1 MKSVLRWIFAS
12 GLLVLQSG
20 HAVAQTAAP
29 GPAPSPS
36 VTPTALPDDADTT
49 WSIPNR
55 SRINEGTVT
64 VITEPAGGAMSA
76 FGSDLARVLD
86 NDTVRVLPVQ
96 GKGPVQNV
104 VDVLFLKSIDMGL
117 VTADVPEF
125 YKLQYKM
132 PDVASN
138 VRYIAKLYNSEI
150 HIVAPTWI
158 KSISDLEGKR
168 IVASTDLGYYSA
180 KVIFSRLGIKATF
193 DHRTDD
199 AAAIQKIINGEADAY
214 ITNAGK
220 VFQLAREIKNET
232 RLLHL
237 VAIPYDQRLQDL
249 YLPTTLSSDDYPNLL
264 GPCESVDTIAT
275 SVMLVSFNWP
285 ENSERYNRV
294 AKFVTAFF
302 SKIGEFQKPPR
313 HPKWDEASISVNV
326 PGWQRFKAAQD
337 WLDHNPSGGSASA
350 QSSSEEFKQF
360 VSRRTDRAELSHDQL
375 TRLFSD
381 FLEWK
386 RSRR

>member
-1 MKSVLRWIFAS
+1 MKSVLRWIFAG

-20 HAVAQTAAP
+20 HGVAQNAA
-29 GPAPSPS
+29 PAPSPL
-36 VTPTALPDDADTT
+36 VTPAALPDDTDTT
-49 WSIPNR
+49 WSMPNR
-55 SRINEGTVT
+55 GRINEGTVT
-64 VITEPAGGAMSA
+64 VTTGPAGGAMSV
-76 FGSDLARVLD
+76 FGSDLAGVLD

-104 VDVLFLKSIDMGL
+104 VDVLYLKSIDMGL

-125 YKLQYKM
+125 YKLQYKN
-132 PDVASN
+132 PDVAAN

-150 HIVAPTWI
+150 HIIAPTWI

-193 DHRTDD
+193 DHHTDD

-220 VFQLAREIKNET
+220 AFQLARDIKNET

-237 VAIPYDQRLQDL
+237 VATPYDPRLQDL

-264 GPCESVDTIAT
+264 APCESVDTVAT
-275 SVMLVSFNWP
+275 SVLLVSFNWP

-294 AKFVTAFF
+294 AKFVNAFF

-313 HPKWDEASISVNV
+313 HPKWDEAGISVNV

-337 WLDHNPSGGSASA
+337 WLNHNPARGAAPAQAS
-350 QSSSEEFKQF
+350 SDEFKQF
-360 VSRRTDRAELSHDQL
+360 VSRQTDRADLSPDQL
-375 TRLFSD
+375 TKLFSD

-386 RSRR
+386 RTNQ

>member
-1 MKSVLRWIFAS
+1 MKSVLRWIFAG

-20 HAVAQTAAP
+20 HTVAQTAAP
-29 GPAPSPS
+29 GPTPSPS
-36 VTPTALPDDADTT
+36 VAPIALPDDADTT
-49 WSIPNR
+49 WSMPNR
-55 SRINEGTVT
+55 SRVNEGTVT
-64 VITEPAGGAMSA
+64 VTTEPAGGAMSV

-86 NDTVRVLPVQ
+86 NDAVRILPVQ

-117 VTADVPEF
+117 VTSDVPEF
-125 YKLQYKM
+125 YKLQYKI

-150 HIVAPTWI
+150 HVVAPTWV

-199 AAAIQKIINGEADAY
+199 AAAIQKVINGEADAY

-220 VFQLAREIKNET
+220 VFQLARDIKNEA

-237 VAIPYDQRLQDL
+237 VAIPYDSRLQDL
-249 YLPTTLSSDDYPNLL
+249 YLPTTLSGDDYPNLL
-264 GPCESVDTIAT
+264 APCESVDTIAT
-275 SVMLVSFNWP
+275 SVLLVSFNWP

-294 AKFVTAFF
+294 AKFVNAFF

-313 HPKWDEASISVNV
+313 HPKWDEAGINV
-326 PGWQRFKAAQD
+326 KIPGWQRFKAAQD
-337 WLDHNPSGGSASA
+337 WLDRNPGGGSVSP
-350 QSSSEEFKQF
+350 QGSSEEFKQF
-360 VSRRTDRAELSHDQL
+360 VVRQNGRAELSPDQQAK
-375 TRLFSD
+375 LFND

-386 RSRR
+386 RSGR

>member
-1 MKSVLRWIFAS
+1 
-12 GLLVLQSG
+12 
-20 HAVAQTAAP
+20 
-29 GPAPSPS
+29 
-36 VTPTALPDDADTT
+36 
-49 WSIPNR
+49 
-55 SRINEGTVT
+55 
-64 VITEPAGGAMSA
+64 
-76 FGSDLARVLD
+76 
-86 NDTVRVLPVQ
+86 
-96 GKGPVQNV
+96 
-104 VDVLFLKSIDMGL
+104 
-117 VTADVPEF
+117 
-125 YKLQYKM
+125 
-132 PDVASN
+132 
-138 VRYIAKLYNSEI
+138 
-150 HIVAPTWI
+150 
-158 KSISDLEGKR
+158 
-168 IVASTDLGYYSA
+168 
-180 KVIFSRLGIKATF
+180 VIFSRLGIKATF